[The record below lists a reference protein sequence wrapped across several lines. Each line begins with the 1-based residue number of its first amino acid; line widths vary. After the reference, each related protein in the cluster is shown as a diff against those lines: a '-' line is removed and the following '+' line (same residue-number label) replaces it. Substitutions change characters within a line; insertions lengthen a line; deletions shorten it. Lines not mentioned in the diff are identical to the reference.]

1 MQESSGIT
9 ELLSRASGGQNEARD
24 QIIEILYRELHYIA
38 GRHLNRERDAHTLSP
53 TALVGEAYLA
63 LFGGRSP
70 HFADRAHFLAL
81 ASRVM
86 RRILIDHARAR
97 LAASRGGQWQR
108 ITLTGEASWAEPNFD
123 LLDLERHLVELGET
137 KPALVELIEMY
148 YFAGMTAEECA
159 ASTGRTVHA
168 IRHDLR
174 FAKAWLRREMAQDDP
189 STSLRPAP

>member
-1 MQESSGIT
+1 MEEGSGIT

-38 GRHLNRERDAHTLSP
+38 GRHLNRERDSHTLSP

-63 LFGGRSP
+63 LFGGRPP

-159 ASTGRTVHA
+159 ESTGRTVHA

-174 FAKAWLRREMAQDDP
+174 FAKAWLRREMAHGDP
-189 STSLRPAP
+189 ATSLRPEL